1 MQLDFWGACL
11 LLCTLAEEITLEQQT
26 EKSQRFL
33 NGIASV
39 TQILQI
45 ALIKNDYAESQGM
58 TPRVQ
63 IQHNCS

>member
-1 MQLDFWGACL
+1 MKLDFWGAYP
-11 LLCTLAEEITLEQQT
+11 LLCTLAEKITWEQQI

-58 TPRVQ
+58 NPR
-63 IQHNCS
+63 S